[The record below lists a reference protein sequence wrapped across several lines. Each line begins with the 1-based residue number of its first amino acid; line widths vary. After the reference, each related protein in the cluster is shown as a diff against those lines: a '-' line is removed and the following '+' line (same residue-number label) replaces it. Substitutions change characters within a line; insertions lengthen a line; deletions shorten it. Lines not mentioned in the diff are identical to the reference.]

1 MPVNRSILCAA
12 VLAGALPGLAEAAAP
27 TRLRMVDQ
35 GFEDTDPLRTSF
47 RVLNHDLRQ
56 PSGFTQ
62 LFEDTQNPG
71 TYVRVSGGL
80 YQVSK
85 NTKYI
90 HTEDGIFVGISA
102 GTVFYIGSMPEPP
115 SWEQGSSPSATRQS
129 FPLALPIRSTSQARE
144 ILTAQLVAPAAVRAA
159 DLEHAQRRAAIAATR
174 SDSLAAQPGDIGD
187 ELTRVD
193 RLRAISQRV
202 LQGN

>member
-1 MPVNRSILCAA
+1 MLVTRSILCAA
-12 VLAGALPGLAEAAAP
+12 IVAGALPGIAEAAAP

-35 GFEDTDPLRTSF
+35 GYEDSDPLRTSF

-56 PSGFTQ
+56 PIGFSQ

-90 HTEDGIFVGISA
+90 HTEDGTFVGISA
-102 GTVFYIGSMPEPP
+102 GTVFYIGTMPEPP
-115 SWEQGSSPSATRQS
+115 SWDRGSSPSATRQS
-129 FPLALPIRSTSQARE
+129 LPLALPIRSASQARE

-159 DLEHAQRRAAIAATR
+159 DLEHDHHRATQANALHQDPAV
-174 SDSLAAQPGDIGD
+174 QPGDIGD
-187 ELTRVD
+187 ELTRAD